1 MVLKEECRMIPR
13 TGNGCEP
20 SQKKRLTINDSGAD
34 NGEKGITLGSGYIE
48 FAQKNIKGH
57 SSSMHKNFPILSWAR
72 DGEGG

>member
-48 FAQKNIKGH
+48 FAQKKHQG
-57 SSSMHKNFPILSWAR
+57 A
-72 DGEGG
+72 